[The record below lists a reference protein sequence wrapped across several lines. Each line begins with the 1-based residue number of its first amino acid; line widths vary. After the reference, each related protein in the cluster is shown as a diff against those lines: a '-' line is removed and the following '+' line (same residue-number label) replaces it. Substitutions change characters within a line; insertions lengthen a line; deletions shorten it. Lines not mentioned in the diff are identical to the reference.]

1 MEDNRFEKNVAEEMG
16 SFKLKPSD
24 AVWQQVDAQLKKDR
38 KRRRWIIFFL
48 FAGLL
53 LGGAGLLYVTADK
66 NEQPSAALH
75 QPSNTTSATTAD
87 NKTTQADNSNT
98 STANE
103 QPNEKQT
110 EKHTVTEPSTT
121 IAATTTD
128 EPVLKV
134 QEPLVTVSLKKNK
147 TVAASKLVPAVQVA
161 QTKRQDK
168 LLITQEDKT
177 VVAAVKHE
185 ENSVV
190 DATPLTKPQTEVIA
204 TSVAVKD
211 IVEKV
216 AADSVSTSA
225 MPVPA
230 DSIAKPESKWRW
242 GLQLNTG
249 IAQIRDNVFPGG
261 MSVVADASPLTGNNV
276 GTGGP
281 TRITVNQFTIKPSL
295 QFGIGIVARKTVFK
309 KHAFVTGLQYQYSSY
324 KVEQSQRIDSFY
336 QTTSSFS
343 TVMLTNSDA
352 VFKTH
357 SVAVPLDLEWK
368 IASTANG
375 LFRLGTGL
383 QQWFTLS
390 SLKIG
395 TVSSSF
401 RYAGTTTNSLA
412 GGNSTA
418 TKATWQPV
426 LQLAPAYEWG
436 AKKQI
441 AQLGLYFNYGLRPV
455 YKTSLSDY
463 WWQTGVRYRIYFK

>member
-24 AVWQQVDAQLKKDR
+24 AVWQQVDAQLKEDR
-38 KRRRWIIFFL
+38 KRRRWIIIFL
-48 FAGLL
+48 FTGLL

-66 NEQPSAALH
+66 NEHASTALH
-75 QPSNTTSATTAD
+75 SSANTITTAEERKKQTD
-87 NKTTQADNSNT
+87 QNNA
-98 STANE
+98 STVNN
-103 QPNEKQT
+103 QPNDNQT
-110 EKHTVTEPSTT
+110 KKSSTTEPTATGVPVKTEEPESNIQQPVVT
-121 IAATTTD
+121 I
-128 EPVLKV
+128 
-134 QEPLVTVSLKKNK
+134 SLKKNK
-147 TVAASKLVPAVQVA
+147 TVAASKLVSTVQVA
-161 QTKRQDK
+161 QTKRQNK
-168 LLITQEDKT
+168 LVITQEDKT
-177 VVAAVKHE
+177 VVAAVKQE

-190 DATPLTKPQTEVIA
+190 DATPLTEPKMEVKAI
-204 TSVAVKD
+204 SVAVKD
-211 IVEKV
+211 SVEKV
-216 AADSVSTSA
+216 TADSVSTSA

-261 MSVVADASPLTGNNV
+261 MSVVADAPPLTGNNV

-281 TRITVNQFTIKPSL
+281 TRITINQFAIKPSL

-324 KVEQSQRIDSFY
+324 KVEQRQRIDSFY
-336 QTTSSFS
+336 QTSNSFS
-343 TVMLTNSDA
+343 TLMLNNSA
-352 VFKTH
+352 AAFKTH

-368 IASTANG
+368 IASTAKG

-390 SLKIG
+390 SLKKG
-395 TVSSSF
+395 TLASSF
-401 RYAGTTTNSLA
+401 RYDGATTTSLA
-412 GGNSTA
+412 SGNRTV
-418 TKATWQPV
+418 TKTTWQPV
-426 LQLAPAYEWG
+426 LQLAPVYEWG
-436 AKKQI
+436 LQKQT

-455 YKTSLSDY
+455 YKTSASDY